1 MANRR
6 AEITQ
11 AEMRRYFKAAREA
24 GFERARFVRHP
35 DGKIEIIGEGGPAA
49 LVVSDL
55 SPFEE
60 WELENAR
67 KV

>member
-11 AEMRRYFKAAREA
+11 AEMKRYFKAAREA

-35 DGKIEIIGEGGPAA
+35 DGKIEIIGEDGPSPAT
-49 LVVSDL
+49 VSDL
-55 SPFEE
+55 SPFEK
-60 WELENAR
+60 WEAENAH
-67 KV
+67 KA